1 MPGKPRQKVFCQGIT
16 KTHKRPCQMKGYPLA
31 NGTYKCKYHGFNNI
45 LGFRKPNYNDET
57 RIRQLKGLYQFRN
70 KTHEE
75 VSQYYY
81 DKVKPR
87 IRNNE
92 KSRYYRKQSYRRLN
106 LNRNIKGQEPQ
117 PLTYQLDEVLR
128 YLKKNPDLNSRVSD
142 ARKIGIQTLIDKLL
156 QVFNHQEVEN
166 PNQILWIRE
175 KTRFIQYLAG
185 KLTDLYS
192 DNKPI
197 KQNIDQRMT
206 ITWEDCP
213 DLIEVSSETL
223 TDSVDK

>member
-1 MPGKPRQKVFCQGIT
+1 MTQESNKSQSSTNSETKPMKKSAATTT
-16 KTHKRPCQMKGYPLA
+16 KKSNQESEIMKSL
-31 NGTYKCKYHGFNNI
+31 GTIESNLIEGLTLTEI
-45 LGFRKPNYNDET
+45 LK
-57 RIRQLKGLYQFRN
+57 
-70 KTHEE
+70 
-75 VSQYYY
+75 
-81 DKVKPR
+81 DK
-87 IRNNE
+87 
-92 KSRYYRKQSYRRLN
+92 N
-106 LNRNIKGQEPQ
+106 LNPSRISLMKFYAILKRNPE
-117 PLTYQLDEVLR
+117 
-128 YLKKNPDLNSRVSD
+128 LNSRVSE

-206 ITWEDCP
+206 IQWEDTP
-213 DLIEVSSETL
+213 DLIDVGA
-223 TDSVDK
+223 TDITPTPPKE

>member
-1 MPGKPRQKVFCQGIT
+1 MTKQGSDNSKDYTNSETKPMKKSVNTTTTKSNQELQIKNDLGIIESNLIEGLT
-16 KTHKRPCQMKGYPLA
+16 LTEILKDKKLNPSRISLMKFYA
-31 NGTYKCKYHGFNNI
+31 I
-45 LGFRKPNYNDET
+45 
-57 RIRQLKGLYQFRN
+57 
-70 KTHEE
+70 
-75 VSQYYY
+75 
-81 DKVKPR
+81 
-87 IRNNE
+87 
-92 KSRYYRKQSYRRLN
+92 
-106 LNRNIKGQEPQ
+106 
-117 PLTYQLDEVLR
+117 
-128 YLKKNPDLNSRVSD
+128 LKKNPDLNSRVSE

-206 ITWEDCP
+206 ITWEDSP
-213 DLIEVSSETL
+213 DLIDVGA
-223 TDSVDK
+223 TDITPTPPKE

>member
-1 MPGKPRQKVFCQGIT
+1 MTQES
-16 KTHKRPCQMKGYPLA
+16 
-31 NGTYKCKYHGFNNI
+31 NNSQSSI
-45 LGFRKPNYNDET
+45 NSET
-57 RIRQLKGLYQFRN
+57 
-70 KTHEE
+70 
-75 VSQYYY
+75 
-81 DKVKPR
+81 
-87 IRNNE
+87 
-92 KSRYYRKQSYRRLN
+92 KQSKKSVNTTTKKSNQEFEIMKSLDTIESNLIEGLTLTEILKDKN
-106 LNRNIKGQEPQ
+106 LNPSRISLMKF
-117 PLTYQLDEVLR
+117 YAI
-128 YLKKNPDLNSRVSD
+128 LKKNPELNSRVSE

-206 ITWEDCP
+206 IQWEDTP
-213 DLIEVSSETL
+213 DLIDVGA
-223 TDSVDK
+223 TDITPTPPKD

>member
-1 MPGKPRQKVFCQGIT
+1 
-16 KTHKRPCQMKGYPLA
+16 MKFYA
-31 NGTYKCKYHGFNNI
+31 I
-45 LGFRKPNYNDET
+45 
-57 RIRQLKGLYQFRN
+57 
-70 KTHEE
+70 
-75 VSQYYY
+75 
-81 DKVKPR
+81 
-87 IRNNE
+87 
-92 KSRYYRKQSYRRLN
+92 
-106 LNRNIKGQEPQ
+106 
-117 PLTYQLDEVLR
+117 
-128 YLKKNPDLNSRVSD
+128 LKKNPDLNSRVSD

-206 ITWEDCP
+206 ITWEDSP
-213 DLIEVSSETL
+213 DLIDVSTAETVP
-223 TDSVDK
+223 TPPKD